1 VGLLALLIEKLAVV
15 GNLTDRR
22 ISGGRNF
29 HQIQSP
35 LAGHAYG
42 LERLHYSKLATF
54 FVNHPDFAGAYP
66 FVDADT
72 VGLPEIPFSD
82 KTP

>member
-1 VGLLALLIEKLAVV
+1 
-15 GNLTDRR
+15 
-22 ISGGRNF
+22 
-29 HQIQSP
+29 
-35 LAGHAYG
+35 
-42 LERLHYSKLATF
+42 LHYSKLATF
-54 FVNHPDFAGAYP
+54 FVNHSDFASAYP

>member
-1 VGLLALLIEKLAVV
+1 
-15 GNLTDRR
+15 
-22 ISGGRNF
+22 
-29 HQIQSP
+29 
-35 LAGHAYG
+35 
-42 LERLHYSKLATF
+42 LHYSKLATF

-66 FVDADT
+66 LVDADT